1 MILRSLYG
9 SLYDLW
15 KKGLRDYFLR
25 VCAAFVLLA
34 LVFFGAGEL
43 FPSLQERLWKL
54 INISMESA
62 GVYTEDGTISAMNI
76 FANNM
81 MACFFVLLYGL
92 VPFLRLG
99 ALSLGLNAM
108 SLGTMAVWYVQ
119 NGVSLLVLIAGI
131 LPHGIIELPVLFLT
145 MAMSFYTCDQLTRRW
160 RKDEQAHS
168 LWGCTVLS
176 MRLYSLVVVPLL
188 AVAAWVE
195 SVITPLFLSLLP

>member
-15 KKGLRDYFLR
+15 KKGLRGYFLR
-25 VCAAFVLLA
+25 VCAAFFLLA

-99 ALSLGLNAM
+99 VQYLMYKLMAFLAAAVGVPWLSRLIDGLGGAF
-108 SLGTMAVWYVQ
+108 G
-119 NGVSLLVLIAGI
+119 LVLGMTGSCA
-131 LPHGIIELPVLFLT
+131 VLLT
-145 MAMSFYTCDQLTRRW
+145 VSVLTF
-160 RKDEQAHS
+160 AA
-168 LWGCTVLS
+168 
-176 MRLYSLVVVPLL
+176 
-188 AVAAWVE
+188 AV
-195 SVITPLFLSLLP
+195 TP